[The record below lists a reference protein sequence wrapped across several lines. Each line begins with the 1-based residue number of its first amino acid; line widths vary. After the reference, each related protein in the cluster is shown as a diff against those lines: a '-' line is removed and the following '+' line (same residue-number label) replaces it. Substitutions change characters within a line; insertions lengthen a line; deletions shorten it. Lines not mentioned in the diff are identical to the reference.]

1 MEDNLK
7 PKNDSHSN
15 NSVNEE
21 GVNKNKEYTNHKID
35 QEEIRNGSNSQ
46 NAPSQDTPIENN
58 SAHKEK
64 VISATKNEKA
74 KRHRR
79 GKNETTAERT
89 FKCPDCDKCY
99 LSGPALV
106 IHRKTKHGY
115 STEAEKKSRGRPK
128 KEDQQ
133 ETSYQKAQAK
143 YHEFFNNDTRKSK
156 SEHINDENEEKI
168 TLEKVKDNIVKIFAQ
183 CKNDLFDNIE
193 DIENYPFYR
202 LIIINWDK
210 NNNEFPTECL
220 SDNSKPDN
228 STLISKYNSPP
239 LDIIFFLYL
248 KELSTKTNKNYF
260 WFANKFIILF
270 REFINMFKKDQVK
283 DEYKT
288 GKEKEYSQLFSAEG
302 IPESCNDFFLE
313 FMQQKNYYGLNER
326 ELIELAQHF
335 CFWLYTNKF
344 THSYLTLL

>member
-7 PKNDSHSN
+7 PKNDS
-15 NSVNEE
+15 NSINFANEE
-21 GVNKNKEYTNHKID
+21 EINKNNEIINHKID
-35 QEEIRNGSNSQ
+35 EEEIKNGSNSQ
-46 NAPSQDTPIENN
+46 KSPSHDTPIENN
-58 SAHKEK
+58 SVQKEK
-64 VISATKNEKA
+64 VNSTTNNEKA

-133 ETSYQKAQAK
+133 ETSYQKAQVK
-143 YHEFFNNDTRKSK
+143 YHDFFNNDTRKSK
-156 SEHINDENEEKI
+156 SENEQNEEKI
-168 TLEKVKDNIVKIFAQ
+168 TLEKVKDNISKISGQ

-193 DIENYPFYR
+193 DIENYPFYK

-210 NNNEFPTECL
+210 NNNNFPTECF
-220 SDNSKPDN
+220 SDNVKPEN
-228 STLISKYNSPP
+228 SSVPSKYNSPP

-248 KELSTKTNKNYF
+248 KELSMKTNKNYF
-260 WFANKFIILF
+260 WFANKFIVLF
-270 REFINMFKKDQVK
+270 REFINIFKKDQVK

-288 GKEKEYSQLFSAEG
+288 DKAKQYSQLFSAEG

-313 FMQQKNYYGLNER
+313 FMQQKNYYGLNEK